1 MYTRGYTAPVMQ
13 SLWMLVSALLFALMA
28 ACVKIAAAHYG
39 TAEIVLFRSLVGVVV
54 LFAYARFSGQSLST
68 GVAGMHIRR
77 SAMGVTSLAL
87 WFYSIGKLPLGTAM
101 TLNFSSPLFSTAFVI
116 GAALLAGRRVPWIL
130 SGCVGVGFA
139 GVVLILQPSFGAGQ
153 ELPALLGLL
162 SGFLSAIAYWHVR
175 ELGRIGEPEWRTVFY
190 FSLCGTVLGFV
201 GAVSSGFT
209 PNHTITSLLM
219 LFAVGIFATLAQLAM
234 TRAYGK
240 GRTVL
245 TANLQFSAIVF
256 AALLGMAVFGDRVA
270 ASAWLGIGVII
281 ASCIVATALVTR
293 RAPSPAVETPVIVT
307 EK

>member
-1 MYTRGYTAPVMQ
+1 MQ

-54 LFAYARFSGQSLST
+54 LFAYARVSGQSLST

-77 SAMGVTSLAL
+77 SVMGVASLAL
-87 WFYSIGKLPLGTAM
+87 WFYSLGKLPLGTAM
-101 TLNFSSPLFSTAFVI
+101 TLNFSSPLFSTALVI

-130 SGCVGVGFA
+130 AGCVGAGFA
-139 GVVLILQPSFGAGQ
+139 GVVLILQPSFGAGH

-162 SGFLSAIAYWHVR
+162 SGCLSAIAYWHVR

-190 FSLCGTVLGFV
+190 FSLCGTVLGCV
-201 GAVSSGFT
+201 AAASTGFT
-209 PNHTITSLLM
+209 PNHTGASLAM

-256 AALLGMAVFGDRVA
+256 AALLGMAAFGDRVA

-293 RAPSPAVETPVIVT
+293 RAPSPAVEPTVIAAD
-307 EK
+307 K

>member
-1 MYTRGYTAPVMQ
+1 MQ
-13 SLWMLVSALLFALMA
+13 SLWMLVSALLFSLMA
-28 ACVKIAAAHYG
+28 ACVKIAAAYYG

-54 LFAYARFSGQSLST
+54 LFAYARVSGQSLST
-68 GVAGMHIRR
+68 DVAGIHIRR
-77 SAMGVTSLAL
+77 SVIGVASLAL
-87 WFYSIGKLPLGTAM
+87 WFYSLGKLPLGTAM
-101 TLNFSSPLFSTAFVI
+101 TLIFSSPLFSTAFVI
-116 GAALLAGRRVPWIL
+116 GAALLAGRRVPWVL
-130 SGCVGVGFA
+130 AACAGVGFA
-139 GVVLILQPSFGAGQ
+139 GVVLILQPSFGAGH

-175 ELGRIGEPEWRTVFY
+175 ALGRIGEPEWRTVFY

-201 GAVSSGFT
+201 AAASTGFT
-209 PNHTITSLLM
+209 LNHTGASLAT

-245 TANLQFSAIVF
+245 TANLQFTAIVF
-256 AALLGMAVFGDRVA
+256 AALLGMAAFGDRIA
-270 ASAWLGIGVII
+270 ASAWLGIGIII

-293 RAPSPAVETPVIVT
+293 RVPSPAIETTVIAA